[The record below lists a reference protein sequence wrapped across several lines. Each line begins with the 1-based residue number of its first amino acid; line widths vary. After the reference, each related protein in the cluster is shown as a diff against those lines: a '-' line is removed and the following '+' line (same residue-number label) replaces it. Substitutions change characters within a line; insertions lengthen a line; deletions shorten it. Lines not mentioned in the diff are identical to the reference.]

1 MILDSPD
8 ADSQGAAG
16 QDDLSHS
23 QILSNAP
30 MAKSA
35 KLRPTEPNKGI
46 ARRPAKEKFKS
57 KYAPEPTAEEYK
69 TFPDGYRLEF
79 GSWPAEE
86 ILEVKGAHG
95 PESKRKYLIRWHP
108 HPFTGQ
114 DFEPTWV
121 SWLCYRI
128 DIAN

>member
-1 MILDSPD
+1 MIPDSPD
-8 ADSQGAAG
+8 ADSQCAVG

-23 QILSNAP
+23 PILSNASMDKP
-30 MAKSA
+30 P
-35 KLRPTEPNKGI
+35 KLRPTESNKGV
-46 ARRPAKEKFKS
+46 ARRPAKQKFKS

-95 PESKRKYLIRWHP
+95 PKNKRKYLIRWHP
-108 HPFTGQ
+108 HPLTGQ

-121 SWLCYRI
+121 SLPWYCF
-128 DIAN
+128 DVAN